1 MQFALERSLVQRL
14 NIFQPMLEPITAEI
28 DFVFCDREKHKSIIW
43 IWRMPQ
49 RENASVRRHGRML
62 SWQSS
67 ARNNGPHCHLP
78 YQSCSDTLNG
88 MAKSALGKGLGALI
102 SAGPSRVSAEIDA
115 GEQVHHVSLASI
127 VPSPLQPRKDFA
139 RDALQE
145 LVDSIR
151 QHGIIQPL
159 IVRQV
164 DGRHELIAGER
175 RWRAAQEVGLTRVPV
190 IIRIAT
196 DLEVLELSL
205 IENLQR
211 TDLNPIEEA
220 QGYARLASEF
230 GMRQE
235 DIALK
240 VGRSRA
246 AVANSMRLLDL
257 HPQIQIWLTQDLLSV
272 GHAKVLLAL
281 KAPEE
286 QLLAAETVLRR
297 NATVRGTERLV
308 ARQLGIARP
317 RRKQHTGQLT
327 VTSAAIEDLQNRLQ
341 QYLGTHVMIHHGEK
355 RGRIEIEY
363 YGSNDLQRVV
373 GALGLATSDS

>member
-1 MQFALERSLVQRL
+1 
-14 NIFQPMLEPITAEI
+14 
-28 DFVFCDREKHKSIIW
+28 
-43 IWRMPQ
+43 
-49 RENASVRRHGRML
+49 
-62 SWQSS
+62 
-67 ARNNGPHCHLP
+67 
-78 YQSCSDTLNG
+78 

-102 SAGPSRVSAEIDA
+102 GTRPPVNRSDQDASGPTDKVRTI
-115 GEQVHHVSLASI
+115 SLSSI
-127 VPSPLQPRKDFA
+127 VPSPLQPRKEFE

-159 IVRQV
+159 IVRPV

-175 RWRAAQEVGLTRVPV
+175 RWRAAQEAGLAEVPV
-190 IIRIAT
+190 IVRYAS

-211 TDLNPIEEA
+211 QDLNPIEEA
-220 QGYARLASEF
+220 NGYARLASEF

-246 AVANSMRLLDL
+246 AVANAMRLLDL
-257 HPQIQIWLTQDLLSV
+257 DRQIQVWLTQDLLSV

-281 KAPEE
+281 KSPEE
-286 QLLAAETVLRR
+286 QLLVAETVLRR
-297 NATVRGTERLV
+297 KSSVRATERLV

-317 RRKQHTGQLT
+317 RRKTRGGNGNTTGA
-327 VTSAAIEDLQNRLQ
+327 VISDLEERLQ
-341 QYLGTHVMIHHGEK
+341 QHLGTHVKIHHSDKG
-355 RGRIEIEY
+355 GRIEVDY
-363 YGSNDLQRVV
+363 YGDEDLERIL
-373 GALGLATSDS
+373 ALLGLGQGQS

>member
-1 MQFALERSLVQRL
+1 M
-14 NIFQPMLEPITAEI
+14 
-28 DFVFCDREKHKSIIW
+28 
-43 IWRMPQ
+43 
-49 RENASVRRHGRML
+49 
-62 SWQSS
+62 
-67 ARNNGPHCHLP
+67 ARTG
-78 YQSCSDTLNG
+78 
-88 MAKSALGKGLGALI
+88 LGKGLGALI
-102 SAGPSRVSAEIDA
+102 GAPPVATRADA
-115 GEQVHHVSLASI
+115 GEPGERVHQINLATIVS
-127 VPSPLQPRKDFA
+127 SPLQPRKDFG
-139 RDALQE
+139 REALQE
-145 LVDSIR
+145 LIDSIR

-164 DGRHELIAGER
+164 GARFELIAGER
-175 RWRAAQEVGLTRVPV
+175 RWRAAQQIGLTEVPA
-190 IIRIAT
+190 IIRSAS

-211 TDLNPIEEA
+211 ADLNPIEEA
-220 QGYARLASEF
+220 QGYARLANEF

-246 AVANSMRLLDL
+246 AVANALRLLDL
-257 HPQIQIWLTQDLLSV
+257 HPQVQVWLAQDLISV

-308 ARQLGIARP
+308 ARLLGIGR
-317 RRKQHTGQLT
+317 RRKSRRAGTELSVMPT
-327 VTSAAIEDLQNRLQ
+327 AVEDLQNRLQ
-341 QYLGTHVMIHHGEK
+341 EHLATHVTIHHGDK

-363 YGSNDLQRVV
+363 YGSDDLQRIVT
-373 GALGLATSDS
+373 ALGLPPNES

>member
-1 MQFALERSLVQRL
+1 M
-14 NIFQPMLEPITAEI
+14 
-28 DFVFCDREKHKSIIW
+28 
-43 IWRMPQ
+43 
-49 RENASVRRHGRML
+49 
-62 SWQSS
+62 
-67 ARNNGPHCHLP
+67 ARTG
-78 YQSCSDTLNG
+78 
-88 MAKSALGKGLGALI
+88 LGKGLGALI
-102 SAGPSRVSAEIDA
+102 GTPSAVPRTDAAESSERVHQIA
-115 GEQVHHVSLASI
+115 LATI

-139 RDALQE
+139 REALQE
-145 LVDSIR
+145 LIGSIR

-159 IVRQV
+159 IVRQA
-164 DGRHELIAGER
+164 GTRFELIAGER
-175 RWRAAQEVGLTRVPV
+175 RWRAAQEIGLTAVPAIV
-190 IIRIAT
+190 RTAN

-211 TDLNPIEEA
+211 ADLNPIEEA

-246 AVANSMRLLDL
+246 AVANALRLLDL
-257 HPQIQIWLTQDLLSV
+257 HPQVQVWLAQDLLSV

-297 NATVRGTERLV
+297 NATVRSTERLV
-308 ARQLGIARP
+308 ARLLGIGR
-317 RRKQHTGQLT
+317 RRKSRRGGNEPDVMPTA
-327 VTSAAIEDLQNRLQ
+327 VEDLRNRLQ
-341 QYLGTHVMIHHGEK
+341 EYLATHVVIHHGDK

-363 YGSNDLQRVV
+363 YGNDDLQRIVT
-373 GALGLATSDS
+373 ALGLPEQK